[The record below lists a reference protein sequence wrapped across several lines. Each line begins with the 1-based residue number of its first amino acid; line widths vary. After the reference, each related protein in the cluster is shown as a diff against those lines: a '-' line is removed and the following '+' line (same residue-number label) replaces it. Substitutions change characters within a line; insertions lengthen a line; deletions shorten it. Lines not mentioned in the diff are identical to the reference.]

1 MEIAA
6 KHKKFYEG
14 HSESVNQAGSFDH
27 VREPVMY
34 GCEGEH
40 VYGKSVHCR

>member
-1 MEIAA
+1 MGIAA
-6 KHKKFYEG
+6 KHEKFYKG
-14 HSESVNQAGSFDH
+14 HSGSVNQAGSLDH
-27 VREPVMY
+27 VREPVAY

>member
-1 MEIAA
+1 MESAA
-6 KHKKFYEG
+6 KHKKLYEG
-14 HSESVNQAGSFDH
+14 HSESVNQAGSLDH
-27 VREPVMY
+27 VREPVTY